1 MVFCCILHCFDG
13 NLFFLWRFTLFCRKI
28 DFAIYALLC
37 GEKLSQKLCLWRK
50 KDKYHVCQSVILI
63 IILVR
68 SLNLL
73 LGRIC
78 LIFPWQKS
86 LAEYPS
92 NTRVYNCHRCQV
104 FQSTTWSYLPVQ
116 HSLGPFATSPLQSPA
131 GELKT
136 FDVL

>member
-1 MVFCCILHCFDG
+1 MYNLWCFVALNYYKITVLAIYVIL
-13 NLFFLWRFTLFCRKI
+13 LRFFV
-28 DFAIYALLC
+28 AIYALLC

-116 HSLGPFATSPLQSPA
+116 HFNSI
-131 GELKT
+131 ELKSI
-136 FDVL
+136 